1 MTIAYQASR
10 WRVLID
16 LIQRS
21 ARAIATMT
29 PVILPACCLVA
40 GGTQ

>member
-1 MTIAYQASR
+1 MTIAHQASH
-10 WRVLID
+10 WRALID

-21 ARAIATMT
+21 ACAIATMT

-40 GGTQ
+40 GGAQ

>member
-1 MTIAYQASR
+1 MTIAYQASP

-21 ARAIATMT
+21 ACAIATMT

-40 GGTQ
+40 WGAK

>member
-1 MTIAYQASR
+1 MTIAHQASH

-21 ARAIATMT
+21 ACAVATMT
-29 PVILPACCLVA
+29 PMILPVCCFVA
-40 GGTQ
+40 GGAK